1 MFVDL
6 TPTERQSLAAQNR
19 FSLVHSIVFSFE
31 QEEELM
37 FLSFLPPCVRPF
49 PQKKLSDLI
58 RQLERIYLIQR
69 WKS

>member
-6 TPTERQSLAAQNR
+6 TPTERRQSLAAQNR

-37 FLSFLPPCVRPF
+37 SLSFLPPCVPF
-49 PQKKLSDLI
+49 PQNKLSDLI
-58 RQLERIYLIQR
+58 RLIR
-69 WKS
+69 

>member
-19 FSLVHSIVFSFE
+19 FSLIHSIVFSFE

-37 FLSFLPPCVRPF
+37 FLSFLPPFVPF
-49 PQKKLSDLI
+49 PQNKLSDLI
-58 RQLERIYLIQR
+58 RQLERIYLIQS

>member
-1 MFVDL
+1 MFVVL

-19 FSLVHSIVFSFE
+19 FSSFE

-37 FLSFLPPCVRPF
+37 FLSFLPPCVSF
-49 PQKKLSDLI
+49 PQKKLSHLI
-58 RQLERIYLIQR
+58 RQLERIYLIQS

>member
-37 FLSFLPPCVRPF
+37 FLSFLPLCVPF
-49 PQKKLSDLI
+49 PQKKLTD
-58 RQLERIYLIQR
+58 
-69 WKS
+69 

>member
-37 FLSFLPPCVRPF
+37 FLSFLSPCVPF
-49 PQKKLSDLI
+49 PQNNLSDLI
-58 RQLERIYLIQR
+58 HQLERIYLIQS

>member
-6 TPTERQSLAAQNR
+6 TPKERQSLAAQNR

-37 FLSFLPPCVRPF
+37 FLSFLPPCVPF

-58 RQLERIYLIQR
+58 RQLERIYLIQS